1 MTQMNTPHKEQWVT
15 ETPEEIAYEQRAAEG
30 AIWTGG
36 RLLIGIFAMLF
47 GSLAFAY
54 FYLRSSNSSDLW
66 RPHGV
71 TAPTSIGAAIAA
83 LSVAS
88 AVLIIFGLGRLRKG
102 LTLDWEIGGWV
113 ALGGAIL
120 AVALQIW
127 VLTDLSFY
135 PGSSGYASC
144 FVGWSAMNIG
154 LLLAGAYWIET
165 LLARSLRL
173 RRAVAQDGGA
183 GRSSLPSARLFRVNV
198 ESCVYFWGLIAL
210 VAVIFWVL
218 FYVAI

>member
-1 MTQMNTPHKEQWVT
+1 MTQTNTPREQQWVT

-36 RLLIGIFAMLF
+36 RLLIGIFAMVF

-71 TAPTSIGAAIAA
+71 TAPPSIGAAIAVIA
-83 LSVAS
+83 VAC
-88 AVLIIFGLGRLRKG
+88 AIAIIFGLGRLRKG
-102 LTLDWEIGGWV
+102 LTLDWEIAGWIAV
-113 ALGGAIL
+113 GGALL
-120 AVALQIW
+120 AIALQIW
-127 VLTDLSFY
+127 ELTDLSFY

-144 FVGWSAMNIG
+144 FVGWGSMNIV
-154 LLLAGAYWIET
+154 LLVGGAYWMET

-183 GRSSLPSARLFRVNV
+183 GRSSLPTARMFRVNA
-198 ESCVYFWGLIAL
+198 ESCAYFWGFIAL
-210 VAVIFWVL
+210 VSVIFWVL
-218 FYVAI
+218 FYLAI